1 MSFPLPRTLNLNLDR
16 VIRFRAWHSGA
27 MTDIESAL
35 IRERTA
41 ARLCRGARRLLWTLG
56 YASVVEFPLA
66 NGRRADILA
75 VAGGGEIVIVE
86 VKSSIVDFRTD
97 LKWPEYLPYCD
108 AFYFAVGDDFPRAL
122 IPESC
127 GLIVA
132 DGFGAAIL
140 RASPV
145 ERLVAARRKSLLATF
160 GQIAASR
167 LHRLEDPMRG
177 SG

>member
-1 MSFPLPRTLNLNLDR
+1 M
-16 VIRFRAWHSGA
+16 A
-27 MTDIESAL
+27 DIETELA
-35 IRERTA
+35 RERTA
-41 ARLCRGARRLLWTLG
+41 VRLSRGARRLLWSLG
-56 YASVVEFPLA
+56 YASVTEFPLA

-97 LKWPEYLPYCD
+97 QKWPDYLPFCD
-108 AFYFAVGDDFPRAL
+108 AFYFAVGDDFPLGL
-122 IPESC
+122 IPDSC
-127 GLIVA
+127 GLILA
-132 DGFGAAIL
+132 DAFGAAIL

-145 ERLVAARRKSLLATF
+145 ERLVTARRKSLLGAF

-167 LHRLEDPMRG
+167 LHRLEDPMLG